1 MKLLRKLTA
10 FILVFGLLAGT
21 VAAMS
26 AAVFTDNALVMTE
39 EPTLTPDEELADEP
53 MTEADA
59 KTEIADTGATAYTP
73 RLTAPAKTNKYYY
86 SDQNIFYKYS
96 YGMPNCTCYAWGRAY
111 EITKKTPSLCVYSA
125 YLWYDY
131 NKENK
136 IYTYGNKPK
145 LGAIACWVYSSGN
158 AGHVAVV
165 EKIEKNTITFS
176 NSAYGGEEF
185 YLSTAPV
192 DDPSDG
198 NATWIFQG
206 YIYLGDYESA
216 DTSTDKTAAN
226 SASTGDVYRITSDD
240 GVNLRSGAGTSH
252 QALGCIPYGVDV
264 TVTKTKKAEG
274 YLWGYTN
281 YNGKNGWFVTD
292 FAKLMYHNTGDTAAK
307 TPAQNSQP
315 ATQAPTQAPTQPP
328 TAAPTKAAVKET
340 TASEAPA
347 PPPTEPPTEPVTE
360 AQSMPFEYAPLPSR
374 DVMMGDVDGDG
385 IITIL
390 DATRIQLV
398 VAELYVP
405 TKYMLIVG
413 DYDGDSVFS
422 VMDASHLRYDL
433 AFELIAQ

>member
-26 AAVFTDNALVMTE
+26 AAVFTDNALSMIE
-39 EPTLTPDEELADEP
+39 EPDAELADEP
-53 MTEADA
+53 VSAADE
-59 KTEIADTGATAYTP
+59 KPEIAATGADTYKP
-73 RLTAPAKTNKYYY
+73 RLSAPAKTNKYYY
-86 SDQNIFYKYS
+86 SDQNIFYQYN

-111 EITKKTPSLCVYSA
+111 EITKKLPSLCVYSA
-125 YLWYDY
+125 YLWFDY
-131 NKENK
+131 NKENT

-145 LGAIACWVYSSGN
+145 LGAIACWVYTSGN

-192 DDPSDG
+192 DDPSNG
-198 NATWIFQG
+198 NASWIFQG

-216 DTSTDKTAAN
+216 DTAADKTAAN

-252 QALGCIPYGVDV
+252 PSLGCIPYGVDV

-274 YLWGYTN
+274 YLWGYTD
-281 YNGKNGWFVTD
+281 YNGKKGWFVTD
-292 FAKLMYHNTGDTAAK
+292 FAKLLYHNTDDTAAK
-307 TPAQNSQP
+307 SITQNTQP
-315 ATQAPTQAPTQPP
+315 ATQPPTQAPTQPP
-328 TAAPTKAAVKET
+328 TAAPTTKT
-340 TASEAPA
+340 TVNKPSASEAPVIQQ
-347 PPPTEPPTEPVTE
+347 TEPPTEPPSE
-360 AQSMPFEYAPLPSR
+360 APTTSFEYAPLPPR
-374 DVMMGDVDGDG
+374 DVVMGDVDGDG
-385 IITIL
+385 FVSIL
-390 DATRIQLV
+390 DATRIQLI

-413 DYDGDSVFS
+413 DYDGDSIFS
-422 VMDASHLRYDL
+422 VIDATRMRYDL
-433 AFELIAQ
+433 AFDLIGQ